1 MEKILIV
8 VSGGNIQDVISTT
21 SNIQVFVVDYDN
33 FSNNSTK
40 EEMAEQLISGFDYPY
55 SIQTPN
61 VFNNTMSEIDQKI
74 SEKIAKI
81 SE

>member
-1 MEKILIV
+1 MEKILVV
-8 VSGGNIQDVISTT
+8 VSGGNIQDIISTT

-33 FSNNSTK
+33 FSDNNSK
-40 EEMAEQLISGFDYPY
+40 EEMSAQLMSGFDYPY

-61 VFNNTMSEIDQKI
+61 VFNNTMSEIDQEI
-74 SEKIAKI
+74 SETIAKI